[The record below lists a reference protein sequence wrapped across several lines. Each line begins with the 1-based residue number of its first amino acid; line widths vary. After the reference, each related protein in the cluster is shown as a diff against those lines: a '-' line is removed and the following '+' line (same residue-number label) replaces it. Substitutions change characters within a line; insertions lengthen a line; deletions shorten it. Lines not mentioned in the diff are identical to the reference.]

1 VTRTPWLSW
10 RLYFLTIPIDVIV
23 LLLSSDH
30 ASTGSSDF
38 SRWAILSL
46 FAHGSIAPV
55 VALALIFTS
64 KFQSWKTDLAALII
78 LGIVRGIAIDF
89 GIGILGLEPKVSS
102 VYKVF
107 NSAISLPLWF
117 IGIAVFVESRRHFQ
131 REFEA
136 IFLRSVRKEQTSA
149 NEQNQYRVVVG
160 DGELIQHLQAVA
172 SNLAREIEG
181 VLSLPPSQVDYAKQ
195 TSKIQDLINKELRPA
210 SAQLWNG
217 STLTAPKLS
226 FSTLLRIS
234 LFDQKLKAIAASL
247 LFSPYIFIGLNGTLG
262 WQLAAIETL
271 LATSLNI
278 LIFMVCET
286 LFKNGLL
293 NRRFTNMAIM
303 GSSYV
308 TPFIVIVFLLPSNMF
323 WTESLA
329 TVFFYQLFL
338 TASHILI
345 LLGLNLY
352 KLLGQQRAA
361 VLESFEQIIKN
372 GDVLPISSDDLN
384 AVRDI
389 DLARYLHGEL
399 QAGLIATSLLLQ
411 RASNTGDTDLARHA
425 LRSAANI
432 LRQDHARVSQSRIT
446 SPQARLEKI
455 SAGWRGIAD
464 VKIVIDWIDALETS
478 VLNDVIALIDEGV
491 SNAIRHA
498 KASTIT
504 VSGSRVGADVH
515 LEILSNGSGMTEQVP
530 GLGTKLFNELTSSF
544 EYSRQGELNLLKFTV
559 RSAPLVEL

>member
-1 VTRTPWLSW
+1 MKRTPWLSW

-46 FAHGSIAPV
+46 VAHGSIAPV
-55 VALALIFTS
+55 VALALFFTS
-64 KFQSWKTDLAALII
+64 KFQSWKTDLVALIL
-78 LGIVRGIAIDF
+78 LGIVRGIAINVGF
-89 GIGILGLEPKVSS
+89 EILGIEPQVSAL
-102 VYKVF
+102 YKVF

-117 IGIAVFVESRRHFQ
+117 IGIAVFVESRRQFQ
-131 REFEA
+131 KEFEA
-136 IFLRSVRKEQTSA
+136 LFLRSVRKEQTS
-149 NEQNQYRVVVG
+149 EDMQNLNPVAD
-160 DGELIQHLQAVA
+160 DGELIQHLQAIA
-172 SNLAREIEG
+172 SGLAYEIEG
-181 VLSLPPSQVDYAKQ
+181 VLSQPASQVDYAKQ
-195 TSKIQDLINKELRPA
+195 TSKIQDLINSELRPA

-226 FSTLLRIS
+226 ILTLVRIS
-234 LFDQKLKAIAASL
+234 LLDQKLKVFTASQ
-247 LFSPYIFIGLNGTLG
+247 LFAPYIFIGLNGTLG
-262 WQLAAIETL
+262 WRLAAIETL

-278 LIFMVCET
+278 LVFLVCEA

-293 NRRFTNMAIM
+293 NRRFTNIAIM

-308 TPFIVIVFLLPSNMF
+308 APFIAIVFLLPSSMF
-323 WTESLA
+323 WTDSVA
-329 TVFFYQLFL
+329 TIFFYQLFL

-361 VLESFEQIIKN
+361 VFQSFEQIIE
-372 GDVLPISSDDLN
+372 GSEVLSISSDDLN

-411 RASNTGDTDLARHA
+411 RASNTGDTELARHA

-432 LRQDHARVSQSRIT
+432 LRQDHARVSQAKIS

-455 SAGWRGIAD
+455 SAGWRGIAE
-464 VKIVIDWIDALETS
+464 VRIDLNWIDSLDTS
-478 VLNDVIALIDEGV
+478 SLNDVIALIDEGV

-498 KASTIT
+498 KATVIS
-504 VSGSRVGADVH
+504 VSGSQESADLH
-515 LEILSNGSGMTEQVP
+515 IEILSNGSGMTEQTP
-530 GLGTKLFNELTSSF
+530 GLGTKLFNELTTS
-544 EYSRQGELNLLKFTV
+544 YAYTKQGDSNLLKFTV
-559 RSAPLVEL
+559 RTAPLVES

>member
-1 VTRTPWLSW
+1 MKRTPWLSW

-46 FAHGSIAPV
+46 VAHGSIAPI
-55 VALALIFTS
+55 VALALFFTS
-64 KFQSWKTDLAALII
+64 KFQSWKTDLVALIT
-78 LGIVRGIAIDF
+78 LGIVRGLAINVGF
-89 GIGILGLEPKVSS
+89 EILGIEPQVSAL
-102 VYKVF
+102 YKVF

-117 IGIAVFVESRRHFQ
+117 IGIAVFVESRRQFQ
-131 REFEA
+131 KEFEA
-136 IFLRSVRKEQTSA
+136 IFLRSVRKEQTSEDMLNLNPVA
-149 NEQNQYRVVVG
+149 D

-172 SNLAREIEG
+172 SGLGYEIEG
-181 VLSLPPSQVDYAKQ
+181 VLNQPASQVDYAKQ
-195 TSKIQDLINKELRPA
+195 ASKIQDLINKELRPA

-226 FSTLLRIS
+226 IPTLVRIS
-234 LFDQKLKAIAASL
+234 LLDQKLKVFTASL
-247 LFSPYIFIGLNGTLG
+247 LFAPYIFIGLNGNLG
-262 WQLAAIETL
+262 WRLAAIETL
-271 LATSLNI
+271 LATGLNI
-278 LIFMVCET
+278 VVFLVCET
-286 LFKNGLL
+286 LFKNSLF
-293 NRRFTNMAIM
+293 NRRFTNIAIM
-303 GSSYV
+303 GLSYV
-308 TPFIVIVFLLPSNMF
+308 IPFVSIVFLLPSSMF

-352 KLLGQQRAA
+352 KLLGQQRTA
-361 VLESFEQIIKN
+361 VLQSFEQIIKN

-432 LRQDHARVSQSRIT
+432 LRRDHARVSQSRIT

-464 VKIVIDWIDALETS
+464 VTIVLDWIDALETS

-498 KASTIT
+498 KASVIS
-504 VSGSRVGADVH
+504 VSGTLEEGVVH

-530 GLGTKLFNELTSSF
+530 GLGTKLFNELTSSYA
-544 EYSRQGELNLLKFTV
+544 YSRQGDKNLLKFSV
-559 RSAPLVEL
+559 HASPLVES